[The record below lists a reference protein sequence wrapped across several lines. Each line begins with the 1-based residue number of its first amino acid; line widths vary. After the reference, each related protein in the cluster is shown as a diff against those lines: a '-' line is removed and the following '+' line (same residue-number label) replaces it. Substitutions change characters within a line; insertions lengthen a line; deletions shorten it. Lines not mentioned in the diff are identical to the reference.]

1 MPPNMQPNLPAGAQN
16 PLPQLQ
22 QLMMLLQQNQ
32 NQGMSQPMSQPM
44 NQAPMSQQNSNPV
57 YGQGLMQA
65 A

>member
-1 MPPNMQPNLPAGAQN
+1 
-16 PLPQLQ
+16 
-22 QLMMLLQQNQ
+22 MMLLQQNQ